1 MAYTPEHTLHTLR
14 PSRGHFVLC
23 LTMYP
28 LPPAAVRPAPDRVNN
43 VERVYITHPSPGA
56 ALTITVTAHSLPS
69 RLLSGP
75 DALLPQRWAVAVV
88 GHFSGTLASE
98 LNPAYVRQGQLG
110 TRGDSGGGGMQQVRV
125 SAPMCEC

>member
-1 MAYTPEHTLHTLR
+1 ML
-14 PSRGHFVLC
+14 
-23 LTMYP
+23 
-28 LPPAAVRPAPDRVNN
+28 PAPDRLNT
-43 VERVYITHPSPGA
+43 VERVYITSPSPGA

-110 TRGDSGGGGMQQVRV
+110 TRDTSGGGGGGMQQVRTCLRPSV
-125 SAPMCEC
+125 RVLRLQVRRVVW